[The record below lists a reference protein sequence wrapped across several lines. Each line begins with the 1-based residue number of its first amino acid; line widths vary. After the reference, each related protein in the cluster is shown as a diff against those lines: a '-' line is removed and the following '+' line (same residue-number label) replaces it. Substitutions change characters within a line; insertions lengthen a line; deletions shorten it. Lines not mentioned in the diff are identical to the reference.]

1 MSQALIALI
10 NLSAVYAFP
19 RGAWERVRKFPSAEG
34 CQAKPDGVVD
44 ENPLCVP
51 TQSMGTSTNTGVPTR
66 SITAIKLR
74 KIHLKTML
82 ENPFKNNVFL
92 VPTLPRGNLLCSLPH
107 GNTSLK
113 F

>member
-44 ENPLCVP
+44 ENLLCIP
-51 TQSMGTSTNTGVPTR
+51 TRSMGTSKTHHLSFFWFPR
-66 SITAIKLR
+66 SRVGTSCVHSR
-74 KIHLKTML
+74 MTTHHLS
-82 ENPFKNNVFL
+82 FSV
-92 VPTLPRGNLLCSLPH
+92 
-107 GNTSLK
+107 
-113 F
+113 

>member
-44 ENPLCVP
+44 ENLLGIP
-51 TQSMGTSTNTGVPTR
+51 TQEHGNEYKHRHSHAGAWERVKPVM
-66 SITAIKLR
+66 
-74 KIHLKTML
+74 H
-82 ENPFKNNVFL
+82 FL

>member
-44 ENPLCVP
+44 ENLLGIP
-51 TQSMGTSTNTGVPTR
+51 TQEHAN
-66 SITAIKLR
+66 
-74 KIHLKTML
+74 
-82 ENPFKNNVFL
+82 E
-92 VPTLPRGNLLCSLPH
+92 
-107 GNTSLK
+107 
-113 F
+113 

>member
-44 ENPLCVP
+44 ENLLCI
-51 TQSMGTSTNTGVPTR
+51 PTR

-74 KIHLKTML
+74 KIHLKTM
-82 ENPFKNNVFL
+82 FFL
-92 VPTLPRGNLLCSLPH
+92 SFMKVQLSP
-107 GNTSLK
+107 
-113 F
+113 